1 MMRKLILIFAMV
13 AALIFALPVAAAE
26 TEAYTDVD
34 STVESTEYTTA
45 DTVIEDTTVA
55 ETTAAETTIVETT
68 IGETE
73 AATSTEAL
81 IEIDK
86 DSSFSEVVLAIAD
99 KFGISIEEAEK
110 MVGNIREL
118 GDKYLS
124 DSDLWDEITADMD
137 ANPARW
143 TVIGLMAVLIIFL
156 IGLLIKRVIS
166 DATTLSRLKMSVT
179 DIRRGLLGDEEGEQD
194 NVSICT
200 LIKEKNMQIEQ
211 LKIDNAS
218 LIEIVEELKIDNAAL
233 MEIVEELKIDNAAL
247 MEIVEE
253 LKKSIEVLNDTIH
266 KMESN
271 SDTSLKI
278 TEESALQILQLLNLA
293 LDRKVPVTT
302 KEARALWYSAT
313 QNKIKSIYEEGVT
326 NAENVDQR
334 GKTGQAGQAG
344 EKV

>member
-233 MEIVEELKIDNAAL
+233 MEIVEELK
-247 MEIVEE
+247 
-253 LKKSIEVLNDTIH
+253 KSIEVLNDTIH

>member
-1 MMRKLILIFAMV
+1 MKKLIIAVMMIVVL
-13 AALIFALPVAAAE
+13 LFALPVAADE
-26 TEAYTDVD
+26 TEAYTEVD
-34 STVESTEYTTA
+34 STAEGTEYTGA
-45 DTVIEDTTVA
+45 DTAIEDTTVA
-55 ETTAAETTIVETT
+55 ETTAAETTTVGTT

-73 AATSTEAL
+73 ADVTTEDL

-86 DSSFSEVVLAIAD
+86 DTSFSEVVLAIAD

-124 DSDLWDEITADMD
+124 DSDLWDEVTADMD

-166 DATTLSRLKMSVT
+166 DATTLSRLKVSVT
-179 DIRRGLLGDEEGEQD
+179 DIRRGLLGDEDGNEQGD
-194 NVSICT
+194 ASICT

-211 LKIDNAS
+211 LKIDNA
-218 LIEIVEELKIDNAAL
+218 AL
-233 MEIVEELKIDNAAL
+233 MEIVA
-247 MEIVEE
+247 E
-253 LKKSIEVLNDTIH
+253 LKKSTEVLSQTIH
-266 KMESN
+266 KVESN

-334 GKTGQAGQAG
+334 GKTGQAGQTG
-344 EKV
+344 ETV